1 MCIGRYV
8 ARSYERHAISA
19 TAYLPMFGTL
29 TAAPG
34 EPLLGRP
41 QGPLKLRLRGGGRRG
56 QLLQLH
62 SAKVAIGSSPQS
74 TLRLRFPGIAPM
86 HCLIVRGQQQTLIR
100 RLSGDTRLNDSTFDD
115 AILRTGDR
123 LGIGNVEL
131 EVVDDET
138 RSAISDADAFISP
151 ESIATPESISALP
164 LAAIPVAVDA
174 TVAKSTA
181 LPAPIDANLI
191 QAMEQMAANLTA
203 VTHQSRRRARLLI
216 HELRSVR
223 KRNQELEQL
232 QTSRKD
238 EDREI
243 DRRWAQLENDIQTF
257 VDQRQRWQE
266 VRAQN
271 ERLLV
276 WRRGQL
282 EEQSRNAAAE
292 QQALANDRA
301 TLEEQQRL
309 VAQQMA
315 ELDRQRAALDDD
327 RHQWREA
334 EERQKTALDQ
344 KASQLDAQASELARQ
359 AQQLAATESRLTTG
373 ASNQAAEIA
382 ELSTLRQQLE
392 SERQSWESQRLE
404 WDTKQA
410 AATAA
415 GEQLDADRQAWDNQK
430 AAWEAEHTRQ
440 STELEANRLQLE
452 QAQTALTEQ
461 HAELAKRQVELAENQ
476 AEFAKNQAAITEQQT
491 DAEKKQREFQ
501 SLETQ
506 IEAERR
512 ALAEERGNFESRRQA
527 LETEAQQHRAAA
539 TESESQLSRLTDAL
553 EKSKAALSEQQ
564 TQWETER
571 TQQENALKNRQE
583 ELDRRAAE
591 MESERQQWLL
601 DRETSAAH
609 DQPTVAES
617 AAIEPA
623 KIPSPSVAAD
633 DERPTTSA
641 DNEVDPAANPAA
653 TASDE
658 DEVFARLR
666 ALSLLK
672 KDDGAAA
679 KSDSAERSV
688 SAPLKTPESVTSNR
702 ATPLDEPAEPAAEES
717 VDDYMARLLQRM
729 RGIADEGAAPAKG
742 TTKGDRQPPARPQPP
757 PETPTQK
764 AVGDS
769 SVVAK
774 KLLKLEPRKVA
785 PEKSGG
791 LAAMREI
798 ANLSARSA
806 IATHHHRRGASRAWS
821 NMIVGLVGLGCGVWL
836 LMQSPE
842 TDSPYFYGGLMGL
855 VVSLYWFAKARL
867 LARSVR
873 SFQRHHEQQF
883 AAISREQQAAT
894 SPASNAD
901 EKSVAAADSSDP
913 AKA

>member
-1 MCIGRYV
+1 
-8 ARSYERHAISA
+8 
-19 TAYLPMFGTL
+19 MFGTL

-41 QGPLKLRLRGGGRRG
+41 QGPLKLRLRGAGRRG

-86 HCLIVRGQQQTLIR
+86 HCLILRGEQQTLIR
-100 RLSGDTRLNDSTFDD
+100 RLSGDTRLNDATFDD

-138 RSAISDADAFISP
+138 RSAISDAAALITP
-151 ESIATPESISALP
+151 ESIATLESIPALP

-174 TVAKSTA
+174 TVPKSTA
-181 LPAPIDANLI
+181 PAAPTDANLI

-282 EEQSRNAAAE
+282 EEQSRHAAAE

-301 TLEEQQRL
+301 ALEEQQRL

-315 ELDRQRAALDDD
+315 ELDRQRATLDDD

-334 EERQKTALDQ
+334 EERQKAALEQ
-344 KASQLDAQASELARQ
+344 KARQLDARASELAQQ
-359 AQQLAATESRLTTG
+359 AQQLAATESSLSAG
-373 ASNQAAEIA
+373 ALDHAAEIT
-382 ELSTLRQQLE
+382 ELAALRQQLDA
-392 SERQSWESQRLE
+392 ERQSWESQRLE
-404 WDTKQA
+404 WESKQA

-415 GEQLDADRQAWDNQK
+415 GEKLDADRGLWEDQK
-430 AAWEAEHTRQ
+430 AAWDAEHAQR
-440 STELEANRLQLE
+440 STELEAQRVQLA

-461 HAELAKRQVELAENQ
+461 HAELAKRQSELAENQ
-476 AEFAKNQAAITEQQT
+476 VEFTKLQSEIAAHQA
-491 DAEKKQREFQ
+491 DSEKKQREFQ
-501 SLETQ
+501 SLESQ

-512 ALAEERGNFESRRQA
+512 ALAEERQNFDSRRQA
-527 LETEAQQHRAAA
+527 LEAETQQHHAAA

-553 EKSKAALSEQQ
+553 EKSKAALTEQQ
-564 TQWETER
+564 AQWETER
-571 TQQENALKNRQE
+571 AQQEDALKNRQE
-583 ELDRRAAE
+583 ELNRRAAE
-591 MESERQQWLL
+591 MEGERQQWLL
-601 DRETSAAH
+601 DRETLATH

-623 KIPSPSVAAD
+623 KVPSPSATLD
-633 DERPTTSA
+633 DESPMTTVDS
-641 DNEVDPAANPAA
+641 EVDSAAKPAASAG
-653 TASDE
+653 DE

-679 KSDSAERSV
+679 KSDSVERSV
-688 SAPLKTPESVTSNR
+688 STRSKASESTAPSS
-702 ATPLDEPAEPAAEES
+702 AAASDEPAEPAAEES

-742 TTKGDRQPPARPQPP
+742 TTKSDRQPPARPQPP
-757 PETPTQK
+757 PDTATQK

-785 PEKSGG
+785 PEKTGG
-791 LAAMREI
+791 LSAMREL
-798 ANLSARSA
+798 ANLSTRSA
-806 IATHHHRRGASRAWS
+806 IATHHHRRGASRAW
-821 NMIVGLVGLGCGVWL
+821 NNAIVGLVGLGCGVWL
-836 LMQSPE
+836 LIQSPE
-842 TDSPYFYGGLMGL
+842 ADSPFFYGGLMGL

-867 LARSVR
+867 LASSVR
-873 SFQRHHEQQF
+873 SSKRHHEQQF

-894 SPASNAD
+894 SSASNAD
-901 EKSVAAADSSDP
+901 EKPVAAADNSDP
-913 AKA
+913 TKA